1 MKKRFLVG
9 LAAAIAIMM
18 CLMMGGCGASDDA
31 EAFDITTAED
41 SPEWVAQLDQAK
53 DAEQLFVVAAVGN
66 HCKDEGAFG
75 VVIKV
80 GAYIAA
86 HALVAIEHSVLQKV
100 IDPVDAQTIR
110 RIDGNSSFS
119 LL

>member
-18 CLMMGGCGASDDA
+18 CFMMGGCGASDDA

-53 DAEQLFVVAAVGN
+53 DAEQLFHDGISLRIFMRAAQISP
-66 HCKDEGAFG
+66 F
-75 VVIKV
+75 
-80 GAYIAA
+80 
-86 HALVAIEHSVLQKV
+86 
-100 IDPVDAQTIR
+100 
-110 RIDGNSSFS
+110 SSKNFN
-119 LL
+119 